1 MICFI
6 IKLSSIVSSAAAV
19 PGFAEIASPSF
30 SAAVSSFAV
39 SAALASTRVAVVVF
53 GTLMALFSGF
63 IQTFYLIQLSRK
75 VEPGMV
81 IKTDSERVKHSR
93 KMVLEFLM
101 NFFNYVIARFV
112 VFDDSKK
119 GSRNEA

>member
-39 SAALASTRVAVVVF
+39 SAAATLGRTLLYQQILAVLILLESYHNLAIRLLAFAVGGDVLLILKCRMDNPSLIRIHGLECYRLSGPLYLECDILGKVF
-53 GTLMALFSGF
+53 FL
-63 IQTFYLIQLSRK
+63 LS
-75 VEPGMV
+75 
-81 IKTDSERVKHSR
+81 
-93 KMVLEFLM
+93 L
-101 NFFNYVIARFV
+101 
-112 VFDDSKK
+112 
-119 GSRNEA
+119 